1 MAVVKLTG
9 RIPRAKLNSAK
20 ATADIRITTAVANK
34 IKGIKTQDWI
44 YVAPTENKWTVRMD
58 GAHRVKRIYK
68 QKVSALNA
76 AKRLLDISDNGQI
89 IVYNSLGEISKV
101 I

>member
-9 RIPRAKLNSAK
+9 RIQKSKSDLTK
-20 ATADIRITTAVANK
+20 VTADIRITNAVANK
-34 IKGIKTQDWI
+34 IKGINTQDWI
-44 YVAPTENKWTVRMD
+44 YVAPKENKWTVRMD
-58 GAHRVKRIYK
+58 GAHRAKRIYK
-68 QKVSALNA
+68 HKVSAMNA
-76 AKRLLDISDNGQI
+76 AKRILDISTNGQI